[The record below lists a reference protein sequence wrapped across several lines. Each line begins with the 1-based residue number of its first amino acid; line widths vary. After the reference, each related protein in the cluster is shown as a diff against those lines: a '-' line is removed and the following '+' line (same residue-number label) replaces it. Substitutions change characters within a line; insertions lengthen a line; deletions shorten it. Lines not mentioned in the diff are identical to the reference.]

1 MTEANTAVIE
11 ESRREQ
17 DASSVTGRSAE
28 IGIFRGAARWL
39 VTRFASGG
47 MQKEFKGTIFD
58 AHPDCT
64 ELQRLLNQANLK
76 EIDDVRL
83 AIVQGRQID
92 PEIVSR
98 LFAQPEDLDRFLACL
113 KKIAHSAR
121 GQRPEREV
129 NELDPTRVMASQKR
143 VSDVLEKVRALR
155 LDSGNFSWGSENCT
169 RKVRIMDVVY
179 NSTNNELVR
188 TKTLVKNAI
197 VLVDATLFK
206 QWYLTRYGV
215 DLSKKGKGQKEGEA
229 VTGSRHA
236 KAVKA
241 GRNAQNKLDPALNE
255 QFQSGRVL
263 AAISSRPGQS
273 GRADGYVLEG
283 DELLFYKKKMDKKKK
298 A

>member
-155 LDSGNFSWGSENCT
+155 DGLKGMRARGVNFIDRPLEGAPSAEGVQ
-169 RKVRIMDVVY
+169 R
-179 NSTNNELVR
+179 
-188 TKTLVKNAI
+188 A
-197 VLVDATLFK
+197 
-206 QWYLTRYGV
+206 V
-215 DLSKKGKGQKEGEA
+215 DLFTS
-229 VTGSRHA
+229 
-236 KAVKA
+236 
-241 GRNAQNKLDPALNE
+241 
-255 QFQSGRVL
+255 
-263 AAISSRPGQS
+263 
-273 GRADGYVLEG
+273 
-283 DELLFYKKKMDKKKK
+283 
-298 A
+298 